1 MIPNLKVGIF
11 AFYSNFR
18 TITAHSLTAKKHF
31 HKPLKAHIFRTNK
44 MMVKLQNEDHGIVRA
59 SDPSSHLGFDQIEKA
74 NDPLHDYLW
83 NIEDAIG

>member
-1 MIPNLKVGIF
+1 
-11 AFYSNFR
+11 
-18 TITAHSLTAKKHF
+18 
-31 HKPLKAHIFRTNK
+31 
-44 MMVKLQNEDHGIVRA
+44 MVKLQNEDHGIVRA